1 MSLANTNTR
10 VVLRSYS
17 PEGTHSAE
25 CFVIDNSQPIP
36 DGSSLAD
43 GQVLVHV
50 SALSVDPHQRL
61 FISAP
66 TESNVSNSL
75 AFLYPLGQPIFGIGV
90 GTVVASKS
98 TSFEAGDKVRSEG
111 MPWQEH
117 AVLAANQLTKLPA
130 GDIEL
135 SSHVGVYGMAAFT
148 AYIGVV
154 TAGKP
159 QAGETILIS
168 AASGAVGQVAVQLA
182 KARGLRVVGIAGSDD
197 KVEHVKSLGADAVI
211 NYKTC
216 GDLAAAIAKAAP
228 EGVDIYYDNVGGEI
242 LDAALLCLNTFARV
256 VACGSM
262 STYGAEQS
270 KMHGIINMPSII
282 VKQVTIQGIYYLP
295 HYGTQRESDFLQ
307 EMTQLVEQGKIEFKV
322 DKRIGLESAPQ
333 ALADLFAGNN
343 FGKLIV
349 KV

>member
-1 MSLANTNTR
+1 MSSANTNTR
-10 VVLRSYS
+10 VVLRNYV

-25 CFVIDNSQPIP
+25 CFAVDNSQPIP

-43 GQVLVHV
+43 GQVLVQV

-66 TESNVSNSL
+66 KEESASGSP

-98 TSFEAGDKVRSEG
+98 TAYAVGDQVRSEG
-111 MPWQEH
+111 MPWQAY
-117 AVLAANQLTKLPA
+117 AVLAESQLTKLPVS
-130 GDIEL
+130 DIGL

-159 QAGETILIS
+159 KAGETILIS

-197 KVEHVKSLGADAVI
+197 KIEHVKSLGADAVI

-228 EGVDIYYDNVGGEI
+228 EGIDIYYDNVGGET

-262 STYGAEQS
+262 STYGAEQC
-270 KMHGIINMPSII
+270 KMHGIVNMPSII

-295 HYGTQRESDFLQ
+295 HYGTQRETDFLQ
-307 EMTQLVEQGKIEFKV
+307 EMAQLVEQGKITFKV
-322 DKRIGLESAPQ
+322 DERIGLESAPQ
-333 ALADLFAGNN
+333 ALADLFAGKN

-349 KV
+349 KA